1 MVYGESGT
9 SIPMFENTGSLT
21 YLQLLEAERI
31 L

>member
-1 MVYGESGT
+1 MVYGEFGT
-9 SIPMFENTGSLT
+9 SIPMFENTSSLT